1 MKVNPMKTAKLER
14 PKNFLMAAALLPVML
29 ATATATGTAQVVPV
43 GARAYGKT
51 YGEWTV
57 AYWQW
62 VLGIPFANNPWANDN
77 TGEFAGVG
85 QSGPVWFLGG
95 TPGNSVIRMF
105 TMPPGKGIFMP
116 INQWIFGAAVFDC
129 QPSVPS
135 VPCHVPTLRAA
146 AAAAAN
152 GVFNMAVSIDGT
164 LVSNPF
170 NYRAVSPTSFSVTLP
185 ADNVV
190 GLAPGTYAPQVSDG
204 YYLMLPPLAA
214 GLHMIQVHVEST
226 AAGGI
231 AYDIAYAIIVAGP

>member
-1 MKVNPMKTAKLER
+1 MKTANLKG
-14 PKNFLMAAALLPVML
+14 PTSFLVAAALLPVML
-29 ATATATGTAQVVPV
+29 ATATTTGTAQVLPV
-43 GARAYGKT
+43 GASAYGKT

-62 VLGIPFANNPWANDN
+62 ALGIPFANNPWATDN

-95 TPGNSVIRMF
+95 TPGNSVTRLF
-105 TMPPGKGIFMP
+105 TMPAGKGIFMP

-129 QPSVPS
+129 EPSVPG
-135 VPCHVPTLRAA
+135 VTCDVPTLRAA
-146 AAAAAN
+146 AAAAAD
-152 GVFNMAVSIDGT
+152 GVFRMAVSIDGV

-170 NYRAVSPTSFSVTLP
+170 KYRAVSPTSFGVTLP
-185 ADNVV
+185 PANVV

-204 YYLMLPPLAA
+204 YYLLLSPLAV
-214 GLHMIQVHVEST
+214 GLHTILVHVEST

-231 AYDIAYAIIVAGP
+231 AYDVTYFIIVAGH